1 MTQLHYV
8 YFVSFMVS
16 SAFLNGLLEG
26 QVPWVRVLCL
36 ILLFSTFVF
45 ASLYHGLKRSIKSQD
60 SK

>member
-1 MTQLHYV
+1 MTQLHYA
-8 YFVSFMVS
+8 YFASFMVF

-26 QVPWVRVLCL
+26 EAPWVRLLCL

-45 ASLYHGLKRSIKSQD
+45 ASLYHSLKRSIKSKD